1 MLQFLANLVQARR
14 LSPSCVRHRSPLTL
28 ADPLPLVQAAYC
40 WRYSPYPTFLS
51 KLLFWYMISLLFLFG
66 SFYYSK
72 HVVPKKGGDGKKH
85 Q

>member
-1 MLQFLANLVQARR
+1 M
-14 LSPSCVRHRSPLTL
+14 RHCRPLTSP
-28 ADPLPLVQAAYC
+28 DQLPLLLQAAYC

-51 KLLFWYMISLLFLFG
+51 KLLFWYMISLLLLFG

-72 HVVPKKGGDGKKH
+72 HVVPKKAGDKKR